1 MGMLDLKRD
10 INSLS
15 DFKRNTPKF
24 IQQIKE
30 TGEPVVLT
38 VNGRAEIVVQD
49 AGAYQKLLEE
59 IERLY
64 AIEDSK
70 RVHKD
75 IEEGMT
81 VPLAE
86 FEADMRSKEEAPS
99 LAELFAGRVGRFHFG
114 DANLSQES
122 GKKFAA
128 LMAEKKRQG
137 RL

>member
-1 MGMLDLKRD
+1 MLDLQRD

-24 IQQIKE
+24 IQQMRE

-59 IERLY
+59 VERLH
-64 AIEDSK
+64 AIEGSK
-70 RVHKD
+70 RGINDV
-75 IEEGMT
+75 EGRRT
-81 VPLAE
+81 VPLAKFDAE
-86 FEADMRSKEEAPS
+86 TTSKEEASS

-114 DANLSQES
+114 NADLSQES

>member
-1 MGMLDLKRD
+1 MLDLQRD

-24 IQQIKE
+24 IQQMKE

-59 IERLY
+59 VERLH
-64 AIEDSK
+64 AIEGIK
-70 RVHKD
+70 RGLNDVD
-75 IEEGMT
+75 AGRT
-81 VPLAE
+81 VPSAE
-86 FEADMRSKEEAPS
+86 FDAKTRSKEEEPS

-114 DANLSQES
+114 DANLSQDS

-128 LMAEKKRQG
+128 LMAEKKRRG